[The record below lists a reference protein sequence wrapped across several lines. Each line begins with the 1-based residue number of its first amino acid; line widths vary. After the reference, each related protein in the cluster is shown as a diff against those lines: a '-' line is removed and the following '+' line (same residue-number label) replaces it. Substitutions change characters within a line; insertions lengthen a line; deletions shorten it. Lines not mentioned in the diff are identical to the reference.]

1 MFVICI
7 SLRYLFVISCLFMQS
22 FLQSSLLPEQNEFLR
37 VNSVSR
43 FWCQNEHGDFCLV
56 LLLCSNQSD
65 FGQDVTEPWR
75 PRGYNKSVKSIT
87 LHLNDVRWRCFTT
100 TVCSSCLDK
109 YPLATVECFL
119 LHTHILQ
126 FSGFFFVCLFYNT
139 SPKLDLSLFVCL
151 FVLHLKILKEL
162 YSFPTISWS
171 MCEHSFCGRNAL
183 PIALGL
189 WYCAF

>member
-22 FLQSSLLPEQNEFLR
+22 FLQSSLLPEQNEFFR

-100 TVCSSCLDK
+100 TLCSSCLDK

-119 LHTHILQ
+119 LHTRILQ
-126 FSGFFFVCLFYNT
+126 FSGFFFFVCFLIQV
-139 SPKLDLSLFVCL
+139 LSLIYLCLFVCL
-151 FVLHLKILKEL
+151 FCIWK
-162 YSFPTISWS
+162 F
-171 MCEHSFCGRNAL
+171 
-183 PIALGL
+183 
-189 WYCAF
+189 